1 MRMFKSL
8 IAVLLLM
15 PLAAIAEVSLINT
28 AYKVVVIEQADGS
41 LAEEWQS
48 LEKVVPGDIV
58 GYRISYSNTGADAAT
73 SVAIN
78 NPVPKKTT
86 YVANSAKGLNS
97 QITYSADLGQTFAR
111 AAELFVIKDGKQQLA
126 RPEDI
131 TNIRWNL
138 DAIAPGSEGSVEF
151 KVRVN

>member
-8 IAVLLLM
+8 IAALLLL
-15 PLAAIAEVSLINT
+15 PLAAIAEVSLITN
-28 AYKVVVIEQADGS
+28 AFKVVTIEQADGS
-41 LAEEWQS
+41 LTEEWQS
-48 LEKVVPGDIV
+48 LENVVPGDVV
-58 GYRISYSNTGADAAT
+58 GYRISYSNSGAEAAT

-78 NPVPKKTT
+78 NPIPKKTT

-111 AAELFVIKDGKQQLA
+111 AAELLVVKDGKQQLA

-138 DAIAPGSEGSVEF
+138 DAIAPGAEGLVEF